1 MFHFFPI
8 IPMNREKHLGPDTHS
23 GNEMPKPFDDG
34 VLAGNESQRCE
45 QTRFESQPALLD
57 ACRTA
62 MEL

>member
-1 MFHFFPI
+1 
-8 IPMNREKHLGPDTHS
+8 MNREKQLGPDTHS

-45 QTRFESQPALLD
+45 QMRFESQPALLD